1 MTYSDKV
8 KASKKVLEAIKALK
22 DNEVLEVSYG
32 IGYKGNPKV
41 YTIRAYSSSSRNGG
55 NMSYS
60 IWDDIN
66 GMNIDSLGP
75 TTFKAYTYDMM
86 SQRTTYTFPLYE
98 MKIGLEIPEE
108 NPLEKLPGYIG
119 TEAGTV

>member
-1 MTYSDKV
+1 MTYQEKK
-8 KASKKVLEAIKALK
+8 KASKKVLDAIKALK
-22 DNEVLEVSYG
+22 DEESLEVIYG
-32 IGYKGNPKV
+32 KGYKGEPNV
-41 YTIRAYSSSSRNGG
+41 YTIRAYSSSSRKGG
-55 NMSYS
+55 KMSYS
-60 IWDDIN
+60 IWSTFS

-75 TTFKAYTYDMM
+75 TTAKAYTFDMM
-86 SQRTTYTFPLYE
+86 SQKTTYTFPLYE

>member
-1 MTYSDKV
+1 
-8 KASKKVLEAIKALK
+8 
-22 DNEVLEVSYG
+22 
-32 IGYKGNPKV
+32 
-41 YTIRAYSSSSRNGG
+41 
-55 NMSYS
+55 MSYS
-60 IWDDIN
+60 IWSTFS

-75 TTFKAYTYDMM
+75 TTAKAYTFDMM
-86 SQRTTYTFPLYE
+86 SQKTTYTFPLYE